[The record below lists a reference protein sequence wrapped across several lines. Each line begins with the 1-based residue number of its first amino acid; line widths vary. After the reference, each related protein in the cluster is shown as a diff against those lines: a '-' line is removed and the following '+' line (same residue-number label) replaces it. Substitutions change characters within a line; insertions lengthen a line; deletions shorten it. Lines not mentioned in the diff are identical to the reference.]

1 MAGAKQA
8 PLEVHR
14 VRSVVRLLT
23 RAATQ
28 LSDDF
33 SGLGIVFYDSLAE
46 LPFLPLD
53 VSGDENIDLP
63 VSGLDSVCDLLL
75 RTARTSSPWH
85 DGFHFVHAGSLSLTH
100 LSQFVAPPL
109 PDDCDQLPHASGA
122 RHMTALLASRVSGIV
137 TVGLLT
143 QEQVVS
149 IYESGELT
157 LQKSLKCYPSA

>member
-1 MAGAKQA
+1 MARPKQA
-8 PLEVHR
+8 PLEAYR
-14 VRSVVRLLT
+14 TNSVLRLLML
-23 RAATQ
+23 AATQ

-53 VSGDENIDLP
+53 VSGRENIDLP
-63 VSGLDSVCDLLL
+63 ISGLDPVCDLLL
-75 RTARTSSPWH
+75 RTARKTSKWH

-100 LSQFVAPPL
+100 LSQFIAPPL
-109 PDDCDQLPHASGA
+109 PGDGDELPRASGA

-143 QEQVVS
+143 QDQVVA
-149 IYESGELT
+149 IYESGKLT
-157 LQKSLKCYPSA
+157 LHKSLKCFPSA

>member
-8 PLEVHR
+8 PIEVQRAH
-14 VRSVVRLLT
+14 SALRLLT
-23 RAATQ
+23 LAATQ

-33 SGLGIVFYDSLAE
+33 SGLGIVFYDSLVE

-53 VSGDENIDLP
+53 VSGGANIDLP

-75 RTARTSSPWH
+75 RTARTSSQWH
-85 DGFHFVHAGSLSLTH
+85 DGFHFVHSGTLSLTH

-109 PDDCDQLPHASGA
+109 PEDCNEMPRASGA
-122 RHMTALLASRVSGIV
+122 RHMTALLASRVNGIV

-143 QEQVVS
+143 QDRVVS

-157 LQKSLKCYPSA
+157 LHKFLKCYPSA